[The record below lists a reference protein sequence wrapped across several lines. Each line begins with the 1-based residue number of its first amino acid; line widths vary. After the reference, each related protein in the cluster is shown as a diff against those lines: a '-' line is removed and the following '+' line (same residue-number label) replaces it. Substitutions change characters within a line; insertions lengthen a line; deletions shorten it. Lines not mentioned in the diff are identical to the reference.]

1 MTMTSQ
7 KFLKSAQSPSNPWF
21 NIDVAPSLSGG
32 LRANSKSPPDS
43 R

>member
-1 MTMTSQ
+1 MTMNSLKFQ
-7 KFLKSAQSPSNPWF
+7 KSGQYPSNPWF
-21 NIDVAPSLSGG
+21 NIDAAPALSGG